1 MVLEKVWIFNCRLF
15 TRILR
20 VENLSNSHRLFYTRK
35 SNIQQTSA
43 YESDTY
49 ILLVFNEYYY
59 LTWPFILKNK
69 KDETPF

>member
-1 MVLEKVWIFNCRLF
+1 MILEKVRIFNCRLF
-15 TRILR
+15 IQILR

-35 SNIQQTSA
+35 SNIPQTSA

-59 LTWPFILKNK
+59 LTWRSF
-69 KDETPF
+69 